1 MALHLI
7 IKKISRRVRSAVSW
21 PIRVI
26 KKTRANALAWVCTAL
41 TDRYWLLDFIP
52 GRRNQIETILL
63 IRLDLIG
70 DFVLWLDSAKE
81 LKNIYP
87 SSRLILYANAVW
99 SDVAQQLPYWDEVI
113 SIDVPRLRTDLLYR
127 LRVFFK
133 LRRQSFDIALQPTF
147 SREYIGDAAIRASAA
162 KQRIA
167 HLGDLNN
174 ITEFDKRLTDTW
186 YTKLVVVDQPSHME
200 LQTNAHFISS
210 LGKGQYA
217 GHIPYLPILCELP
230 PHLIICERY
239 IVIIPGASWIPR
251 AWPVEYFAAL
261 IQQLGTSESTHFILC
276 GTAGEKD
283 LCEHLMG
290 LCPSQNIRNLAGRTN
305 LSEMTEILR
314 GAALV
319 VANESAAIHIAAA
332 TGTPSI
338 CITGGGH
345 YGRFM
350 PYQVQSTRLQNIPVA
365 MTSPMP
371 CFGCRWICP
380 FKAPTESAVPCI
392 SNIAVTDVIEKC
404 KILFNTKADQ
414 DSNDY

>member
-1 MALHLI
+1 MAPYLI
-7 IKKISRRVRSAVSW
+7 IKKMSRRLRSAVSW

-26 KKTRANALAWVCTAL
+26 KNTRATALAWICTVL

-99 SDVAQQLPYWDEVI
+99 SDIAQQLPYWDEVI
-113 SIDVPRLRTDLLYR
+113 AIDVPRLRTDLLYR
-127 LRVFFK
+127 LSVFLK
-133 LRRQSFDIALQPTF
+133 IRRRSFDIALQPTF

-174 ITEFDKRLTDTW
+174 ITELDKRLTDAW
-186 YTKLVVVDQPSHME
+186 YTKLVVIDGQTSFME
-200 LQTNAHFISS
+200 LQTNAQFISN
-210 LGKGQYA
+210 LGKSTYSS
-217 GHIPYLPILCELP
+217 HVPHLPVLCELP
-230 PHLIICERY
+230 THLIIRERY

-261 IQQLGTSESTHFILC
+261 IQQLGTSDATHFILC

-290 LCPSQNIRNLAGRTN
+290 LCPSQNIRNFAGTTN
-305 LSEMTEILR
+305 LLEMTEILR

-332 TGTPSI
+332 TGTPSV

-365 MTSPMP
+365 MTSPMA

-392 SNIAVTDVIEKC
+392 SNVAVAAVLKECVNLIVT
-404 KILFNTKADQ
+404 AP
-414 DSNDY
+414 